1 MPCPSWPSE
10 VSATTPA
17 DSASVSKQGGAA
29 PHPPEP
35 PSPRRRSES
44 GSAASLLRQ
53 HRELLARLPVTLRAF
68 IGIEAE
74 KWPTFF
80 APEKAYLTAL
90 LENLAGT
97 EAEALFAGVSRLETE
112 AGCRDV
118 RETDPRRLQ
127 DATQLL
133 LRRHGLLPR
142 WRQEI
147 DLVFQT
153 LQPRIE
159 EGLFPADAPR
169 RVVVI
174 LYGQGIAIQRD
185 KLWARLR
192 GLGTRVPLRLEGAT
206 ASEPFLRGLF
216 AADPSRG
223 LFSPLRLG
231 PEEAWIVEAGE
242 SLHALCD
249 ARTTGPT
256 GLSYAR
262 LRAYRET
269 LARSLYKKVLGGV
282 SGPQELA
289 AYVRGLDLAP
299 PEGALLHADAVVQ
312 AFVRDALLGGN
323 GTLLVNNTF
332 VEWSAVQALRR
343 AQPRLLVARFGV
355 RDKMKPFSSL
365 LLYSSPRPT
374 DQIPILEDPFGSFV
388 DVEQLSYYVWLNAE
402 KTAAY
407 RGKTLY
413 LLLAEGVDEMLAI
426 RPHPTAGAA
435 GDVPAATLPEVSA
448 TMAGWL
454 GVADASAARPIAAL
468 AG

>member
-1 MPCPSWPSE
+1 MS
-10 VSATTPA
+10 VATTT
-17 DSASVSKQGGAA
+17 DAS
-29 PHPPEP
+29 
-35 PSPRRRSES
+35 
-44 GSAASLLRQ
+44 SLLRQ

-90 LENLAGT
+90 LESLAGP
-97 EAEALFAGVSRLETE
+97 EADALFAGVARLEAE
-112 AGCRDV
+112 SGCRDV
-118 RETDPRRLQ
+118 RESDPHRLQ
-127 DATQLL
+127 DATQVL
-133 LRRHGLLPR
+133 LRRQGLLPR
-142 WRQEI
+142 WRHEI
-147 DLVFQT
+147 DQVFQA
-153 LQPRIE
+153 LQPGIDQRLHPK
-159 EGLFPADAPR
+159 GAPR

-174 LYGQGIAIQRD
+174 LYGEGIAIQRD

-206 ASEPFLRGLF
+206 ASAPFLRALF
-216 AADPSRG
+216 ATGSNSIAFSSFG
-223 LFSPLRLG
+223 LEPG
-231 PEEAWIVEAGE
+231 DAWIVEAGE
-242 SLHALCD
+242 SLHALCEE
-249 ARTTGPT
+249 RTTRAT

-262 LRAYRET
+262 LRTYRET
-269 LARSLYKKVLGGV
+269 LARSLYKRVLEGV

-289 AYVRGLDLAP
+289 AYVRALDLAP
-299 PEGALLHADAVVQ
+299 REGALLQGSALVQ
-312 AFVRDALLGGN
+312 AFVRDVLLGGN

-332 VEWSAVQALRR
+332 VEWAGVQALKR

-365 LLYSSPRPT
+365 LLFSSPRPT
-374 DQIPILEDPFGSFV
+374 DQVPILEDPLGSFV
-388 DVEQLSYYVWLNAE
+388 DVEQLSYYFWLSAE
-402 KTAAY
+402 KSAAY

-426 RPHPTAGAA
+426 RPGPPVGATP
-435 GDVPAATLPEVSA
+435 DLPAATLGEVSA

-454 GVADASAARPIAAL
+454 GAPPGPLAAPPIAAL